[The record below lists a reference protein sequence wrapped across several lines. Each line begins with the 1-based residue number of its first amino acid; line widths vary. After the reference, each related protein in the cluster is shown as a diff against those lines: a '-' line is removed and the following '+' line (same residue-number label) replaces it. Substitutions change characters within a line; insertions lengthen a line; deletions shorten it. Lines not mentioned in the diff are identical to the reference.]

1 MNDTLLLRDQFSVDD
16 RTFTVLA
23 EPWYDAD
30 VKEWRA
36 RYLYLPLDRSLPE
49 IVSSAPVKRARR
61 RDELIVLLA
70 KSTDRE
76 LTKALRTVLPAAPRR
91 A

>member
-1 MNDTLLLRDQFSVDD
+1 MKDTLLLRDQFSVDD

-23 EPWYDAD
+23 EPWYDAG
-30 VKEWRA
+30 VKEWKA

-49 IVSSAPVKRARR
+49 IVSSAPVKHARR
-61 RDELIVLLA
+61 RDDLIVLLE
-70 KSTDRE
+70 KSSDRE
-76 LTKALRTVLPAAPRR
+76 LIKALRAALPAPPRR

>member
-1 MNDTLLLRDQFSVDD
+1 MRRQAQGSPEQVNDTLLLRDQFSVDD

-36 RYLYLPLDRSLPE
+36 RYL
-49 IVSSAPVKRARR
+49 
-61 RDELIVLLA
+61 
-70 KSTDRE
+70 
-76 LTKALRTVLPAAPRR
+76 
-91 A
+91 